1 MKYKLLV
8 LVLVTFGIL
17 VSPVLAN
24 ESVIYENSFKTSI
37 YFDKTMLLPTNQ
49 TLYLDNPWGLKYL
62 LFWKGDLLKGMEYM
76 DFLYSGPA
84 GYYGDNMTLIPAGR
98 YYTTYTCFGQTNDA
112 IIDIVRYYY
121 VNGSISRTSISI
133 TLKNLD
139 YAILGHETL
148 GGSIEF
154 NNFDFVKESGLVY
167 RITPPDANNWLIQA
181 EYAGSDIYYRSDMLL
196 SFAYGGSRNWKN
208 DLVITKDDD
217 MYRINLQRCYDSIT
231 YLSNITCYNGSDII
245 YFDNTNANIRYR
257 YTDYKL
263 VDKIQISS
271 KPGGFSAEWVSNINY
286 GTGEPLPPGGPFLNK
301 TFTVFVRDGNTYEPI
316 TESVVAFK
324 NYNTGEWTVN
334 KTVYNGYAS
343 ITMPYGWYYAY
354 VNANGYYQ
362 PQPMQLSVDDN
373 LVSATFN
380 IYQIGEI
387 PEPEEPTDFLDLTV
401 SVKNSQTGALIGG
414 SEIGIR
420 KYGDTGFYYNT
431 TLPSGYT
438 TVFLPPGNYE
448 IFAEAPGYYQVYP
461 ARITLDQ
468 PHEKIGV
475 FLHPITPIP
484 EEGNV
489 TLNLW
494 VCYVERG
501 SGQTVGIPY
510 ADILISGISGDGIG
524 YSSGSLMTDLGG
536 YISIDI
542 PANTEYI
549 AYAEK
554 PGYLAGTT
562 HFTVYNVSPVN
573 MTIQMIREI
582 PPTVPVVTPPPTI
595 PTLPTPTEP
604 LGFMEQSGKALG
616 DLFGVSLSTGKMML
630 GVLISLAVGMG
641 TAKNLKGG
649 APEFCVGFLGAA
661 FLVTMADLIP
671 VGFFVAMLLLMGI
684 YIARAYF
691 LGGENGG

>member
-1 MKYKLLV
+1 MRKIEFMLFVLFVVLMVPVASAELLYDYEYKEASFTIPYAGVSYTVPPDTLLFYKIEDWNNLKYVSMLHNGSVSLPYGEEIGPSHKESSIPVNLV
-8 LVLVTFGIL
+8 CNGQIIGSGTSYHEIFSPSSTYKACFWLEIDEWNVSGLVGYKKVIL
-17 VSPVLAN
+17 SPKN
-24 ESVIYENSFKTSI
+24 SSQVIYNRIHIKTGQKQSPNDLYPAGFGYG
-37 YFDKTMLLPTNQ
+37 YFDAYFSNSYNYIKGSTEWQNEINMIDHKVILTREINDFKYWSKLNITLPTNGSIINEGV
-49 TLYLDNPWGLKYL
+49 DNYEI
-62 LFWKGDLLKGMEYM
+62 DLPFVDTFTWSVTSSTGRI
-76 DFLYSGPA
+76 YSG
-84 GYYGDNMTLIPAGR
+84 NSNQLIP
-98 YYTTYTCFGQTNDA
+98 
-112 IIDIVRYYY
+112 
-121 VNGSISRTSISI
+121 
-133 TLKNLD
+133 L
-139 YAILGHETL
+139 E
-148 GGSIEF
+148 
-154 NNFDFVKESGLVY
+154 
-167 RITPPDANNWLIQA
+167 PPI
-181 EYAGSDIYYRSDMLL
+181 
-196 SFAYGGSRNWKN
+196 
-208 DLVITKDDD
+208 
-217 MYRINLQRCYDSIT
+217 
-231 YLSNITCYNGSDII
+231 
-245 YFDNTNANIRYR
+245 
-257 YTDYKL
+257 
-263 VDKIQISS
+263 
-271 KPGGFSAEWVSNINY
+271 
-286 GTGEPLPPGGPFLNK
+286 EPLPANK
-301 TFTVFVRDGNTYEPI
+301 TFNIFIRDGNTYEPI
-316 TESVVAFK
+316 DESTIAFK
-324 NYNTGEWTVN
+324 NYNTGAWALN

-343 ITMPYGWYYAY
+343 ITLPYGWYYAY
-354 VNANGYYQ
+354 INASGYYQ
-362 PQPMQLSVDDN
+362 PQPVQMVVDDN
-373 LVSATFN
+373 LVSSTFR
-380 IYQIGEI
+380 IYPAGEV

-468 PHEKIGV
+468 PHENIGV
-475 FLHPITPIP
+475 FLQPTTPIP
-484 EEGNV
+484 AEGNV

-494 VCYVERG
+494 VCYVEPG
-501 SGQTVGIPY
+501 SGQAVGIPY

-524 YSSGSLMTDLGG
+524 YSSGSLITDMGG
-536 YISIDI
+536 YLTLDI
-542 PANTEYI
+542 PVNTEYI

-554 PGYLAGTT
+554 PGYLAGST
-562 HFTVYNVSPVN
+562 HFTVFNVSPVN

-616 DLFGVSLSTGKMML
+616 DLFGVSLSIGKMML

>member
-1 MKYKLLV
+1 
-8 LVLVTFGIL
+8 
-17 VSPVLAN
+17 VS
-24 ESVIYENSFKTSI
+24 SIFRIY
-37 YFDKTMLLPTNQ
+37 
-49 TLYLDNPWGLKYL
+49 
-62 LFWKGDLLKGMEYM
+62 
-76 DFLYSGPA
+76 PA
-84 GYYGDNMTLIPAGR
+84 G
-98 YYTTYTCFGQTNDA
+98 
-112 IIDIVRYYY
+112 
-121 VNGSISRTSISI
+121 
-133 TLKNLD
+133 
-139 YAILGHETL
+139 
-148 GGSIEF
+148 
-154 NNFDFVKESGLVY
+154 ES
-167 RITPPDANNWLIQA
+167 
-181 EYAGSDIYYRSDMLL
+181 
-196 SFAYGGSRNWKN
+196 
-208 DLVITKDDD
+208 
-217 MYRINLQRCYDSIT
+217 
-231 YLSNITCYNGSDII
+231 
-245 YFDNTNANIRYR
+245 
-257 YTDYKL
+257 
-263 VDKIQISS
+263 
-271 KPGGFSAEWVSNINY
+271 
-286 GTGEPLPPGGPFLNK
+286 
-301 TFTVFVRDGNTYEPI
+301 
-316 TESVVAFK
+316 
-324 NYNTGEWTVN
+324 
-334 KTVYNGYAS
+334 
-343 ITMPYGWYYAY
+343 
-354 VNANGYYQ
+354 
-362 PQPMQLSVDDN
+362 
-373 LVSATFN
+373 
-380 IYQIGEI
+380 
-387 PEPEEPTDFLDLTV
+387 PEQEEPTEFLDLTV

-461 ARITLDQ
+461 ARITLDE
-468 PHEKIGV
+468 PHENIGV
-475 FLHPITPIP
+475 FLHPTTPLP

-501 SGQTVGIPY
+501 SGQAVGIPY

-616 DLFGVSLSTGKMML
+616 DLFGVSLSVGKMIL